1 VATPTLP
8 AMTGAEM
15 QVTRE
20 FLALSRGR
28 LANHLVLNERRMLR
42 MEAGQE
48 QIPQVIVSTL
58 DDIYEETKDEVQ
70 RLTAEYRRKV
80 KASGDNVT
88 IRTYR
93 SDKEY
98 WAAGGKYPSRW
109 HRMVC
114 GRLLGAVPG
123 LVLVYE

>member
-1 VATPTLP
+1 MATPTLP
-8 AMTGAEM
+8 ATTGAEM

-70 RLTAEYRRKV
+70 RLTAVASESWCKSTGRFTTSPSAYGLRN
-80 KASGDNVT
+80 SGD
-88 IRTYR
+88 RPAR
-93 SDKEY
+93 SC
-98 WAAGGKYPSRW
+98 R
-109 HRMVC
+109 
-114 GRLLGAVPG
+114 
-123 LVLVYE
+123 